1 MNTNCVQG
9 EQNSVADDDLLLSLR
24 AFASVRRKRGDSK
37 LVLNPDPNSLE
48 KSEPPVGFDDVA
60 EHGLVLEP
68 QENAPFEERTLAKRN
83 RHVQVK
89 AFCDGTRS
97 SYFVGYEHN
106 LPIVYTRNASVVRTR
121 DITTGYHGTMYNIE
135 RQQEMLLAPFDLFT
149 PLIRQTYERL
159 HLYRSRLAD
168 LCWMGLEEGYA
179 PKPAEME
186 TMGNLA
192 WQRRARQRVRHLLDV
207 SEQITSI
214 TGAQLLREED
224 PSGRSWLLK
233 DGSFSQFRRDY
244 LRQPEVLRNIVS
256 CVKTH
261 PVPYFGAE
269 GERLLR
275 QLDVGQRSVAFV
287 PRSAREAHK
296 RYSLYETDRQM
307 ISWYLRVRPARPHDS
322 NHMSGI
328 IRLDIAAIDDW
339 QGWIDEVSWAVLD
352 EFYGISAMPDTRHD
366 VMPYGVYDC
375 EQFLKS
381 RQIPGEL
388 LLAQLRN

>member
-1 MNTNCVQG
+1 M
-9 EQNSVADDDLLLSLR
+9 ADDDLLLGLR
-24 AFASVRRKRGDSK
+24 AFASARRMRGDSK
-37 LVLNPDPNSLE
+37 LILNPDPHSFEL
-48 KSEPPVGFDDVA
+48 SEPPPGFDDTA

-68 QENAPFEERTLAKRN
+68 RENAPFEVKDLMKRN
-83 RHVQVK
+83 GRVRVK

-97 SYFVGYEHN
+97 TYFVGYEHN
-106 LPIVYTRNASVVRTR
+106 LPIVYTRNASVVRVR
-121 DITTGYHGTMYNIE
+121 DTKTGYHFTMCNVQ
-135 RQQEMLLAPFDLFT
+135 RQQAMLLAPFDMFT

-159 HLYRSRLAD
+159 HLYRGRLAD

-179 PKPAEME
+179 PKPSDME

-192 WQRRARQRVRHLLDV
+192 WQRRARQRARHLLDV

-214 TGAQLLREED
+214 TGAQLLREQD
-224 PSGRSWLLK
+224 LSGRSWLLK
-233 DGSFSQFRRDY
+233 DGSFSQFKREY
-244 LRQPEVLRNIVS
+244 LRQPEALRNIVS

-261 PVPYFGAE
+261 PVPYFGVE
-269 GERLLR
+269 GERLLQ

-287 PRSAREAHK
+287 PRSAREAQK
-296 RYSLYETDRQM
+296 RYSLRETDRQM
-307 ISWYLRVRPARPHDS
+307 VSWYLRVRPSRPHDS

-339 QGWIDEVSWAVLD
+339 REWIDEVSWAVLD

-366 VMPYGVYDC
+366 VMSYGVYDC

-381 RQIPGEL
+381 RQIPGDL